1 MAVDGRDSFIASSK
15 EGVEEGLMV
24 VEEGLMT
31 MMAVEEGMM
40 AGLMMF
46 GEEGLLDAG
55 VVVEEGLMVV
65 EEGLMTL
72 MAVEEGMMAG
82 LMFGEEG
89 LLDAGVGLLVVE
101 LALALMAV
109 LMAVDGRDS
118 FIASS
123 KEGVEEGLMVIEEG
137 LMTLMAVE
145 EGMMAGLM
153 MFGEEGLLDAGVVVE
168 EGLMVIEEGL
178 MTLMAVEEGMMAGL
192 MMFGEEGLL
201 DAGVGF
207 LVVEVALMAALMAVD
222 GRDSF
227 KASSST
233 TDILSESE
241 QSMSLS
247 LFKKSIIMSNV
258 PSSVAPSFLNKRV

>member
-1 MAVDGRDSFIASSK
+1 MLDAGVGILVVEVGLMAVK
-15 EGVEEGLMV
+15 EGFMAVEEGLMV

-31 MMAVEEGMM
+31 M
-40 AGLMMF
+40 
-46 GEEGLLDAG
+46 
-55 VVVEEGLMVV
+55 
-65 EEGLMTL
+65 

-123 KEGVEEGLMVIEEG
+123 KEG
-137 LMTLMAVE
+137 
-145 EGMMAGLM
+145 
-153 MFGEEGLLDAGVVVE
+153 VE

-258 PSSVAPSFLNKRV
+258 PSTVAPSFLNKRV

>member
-65 EEGLMTL
+65 EEGLMTLMAVEEGMMAGLMMFGEEGLLDAGVVVEEGLMVVKRGLMTL

-153 MFGEEGLLDAGVVVE
+153 
-168 EGLMVIEEGL
+168 
-178 MTLMAVEEGMMAGL
+178 
-192 MMFGEEGLL
+192 FGEEGLL